1 MAIALAIVAAD
12 VVFNDAKITKA
23 VVNAAVDVVKAA
35 VNDPITTIAKVAA
48 YATGNAWAIP
58 LIDGASTLAKGGDL
72 GDAVKAAAISYGT
85 QQIATKVG
93 TPVGKAA
100 GSYAA
105 QQGASAAT
113 QTLVTNVMTRAAGNA
128 AVAIVTKQDPVKAF
142 VAGGVT
148 AASSAVLGQIPG
160 FEKQPRW
167 VQNTVAATVGAA
179 VAGQKDLSPVIAG
192 EIVKASDIVGK
203 ALKAF
208 DPDGTKLS
216 DGQRA
221 IAADAIFK
229 TTRAA
234 LSGGDVSEELTR
246 SLTNSAVKALGEYAK
261 DGIKTATNAMS
272 EQWAKINGTTDELNS
287 IVTKSEAAAT
297 QYNSVNDSLQAA
309 IDEQN
314 RLKSVMDTAVAKHS
328 GAADNTHLEA
338 ANSAVKAYNDY
349 VTSLN
354 TAYND
359 YYKPELDRLSKELTT
374 YDKEYQDLTGV
385 LKKDQGKLQT
395 EIDKLTKELD
405 PVYANSNR
413 AFAEGLLPGFDA
425 EAYRALNPNLPKDAD
440 PFLHYITEGMFQ
452 GLRGTKDQLKESKAI
467 MDEILANPNVD
478 ERALQAYIDSGF
490 FSKDFAAKT
499 ANKAYAD
506 LVAEL
511 DKRVTTEDEAKA
523 FFKDV
528 YGREAK
534 SADDLAV
541 VNQYVNMAEDAARSR
556 FYASKLFEDDAK
568 EFVYDGSAAKS
579 YAAAESAAKSR
590 GYNTFSFGGQTYTIL
605 PPQEV
610 ARQTELVQQ
619 LLTEQGKNLATA
631 SDADIQKA
639 VSFARSV
646 PQEVLL
652 GGASIQDII
661 KGNYAGWKDGKY
673 YSYAGDKLQGVYAV
687 DPETGKLTLELL
699 EISGVGADA
708 KAEKVALK
716 ETTLQDLAFSDP
728 EAYLQMARQ
737 FDERVKGDMGDF
749 FTNSL
754 NAAVLAAHATGNK
767 TLANNI
773 QQTLSIGTQGI
784 GEQVEN
790 LAKFFASV
798 TGGDYDNSV
807 VRAAQSLQEWGAA
820 NQSASTKDQ
829 EAAIMQAVSNAE
841 GVTGKIGAFV
851 SASLDNPGGFFT
863 MVSKELVQEA
873 LPLWAARGV
882 MAAGKLAAYGTN
894 AAIEGLES
902 WGSNAGEV
910 YDSAIRLGKSEA
922 EARDMASKA
931 GFQAFVVSSVA
942 NGIGDM
948 PVVRRI
954 IGDGVSASFGDLSK
968 ATAREAVTEYF
979 DELLTNA
986 NNQRITTGQV
996 NWDYAITAAT
1006 IGAGVGAGTTA
1017 GILTGLNI
1025 NQSSI
1030 VAKDVNGNNVTL
1042 GEFVSGTKQVDMSSV
1057 DMNATVGT
1065 AKDGDRV
1072 TLGGVAV
1079 MPIASGV
1086 SYDLFST
1093 GVPSILTNQNFILG
1107 KDALGNDITLADAMG
1122 QVTEKKGFDQ
1132 VYNSLLNTST
1142 DERTAAQTTVIS
1154 QAFKDAGY
1162 TTYTE
1167 DDVKALLNTENPDGI
1182 NTFLQNAAEYADPR
1196 VTDTDEARQ
1205 MMLDLGY
1212 TNPTDEEIAE
1222 FVGSIAEAES
1232 VKNIGAYV
1240 EPRLVTEQM
1249 ARDFFASRGYT
1260 PTDEEV
1266 KQFVRQGRD
1275 IVKTQ
1280 VEQELG
1286 EYVDPRQ
1293 VTADEARSF
1302 FESLGYVPTEEEIT
1316 QFVQQGPDVQQDLVQ
1331 QLLGEY
1337 VDPRM
1342 VTTDEVRDFY
1352 AKLGFSDLLDTDAQR
1367 LAGQYDQTLL
1377 DARAREYL
1385 PIATYNTTTARIQ
1398 NAEKSILEKVAEYES
1413 AGIARDQALGLA
1425 IDQVA
1430 ADLGTTREELLTQIG
1445 AVEQNLGSQIQQTE
1459 QNLTGQIQ
1467 SVADLLGK
1475 PARDVTQADIDFVNQ
1490 MIQGEQQIDTAY
1502 DANQDGKI
1510 DQADVDLLTRLMAG
1524 DVNESWPPTAGT
1536 VWGPTGLFAQQAEE
1550 AERTRQ
1556 AQAAEA
1562 ERTRQAQAQQA
1573 QRTQRMGNINSM
1585 MGMLMQAP
1593 DVGGQQVTVKA
1604 PDPAKI
1610 GYIYDWS
1617 SIFANPAQ
1625 EKMFVTPFSQPQP
1638 TQPMMPMQQRPMGFG
1653 FAQGGAVRGE
1663 LDDVNDELLKMLKG

>member
-113 QTLVTNVMTRAAGNA
+113 QTLVTNVMTRAAGSA
-128 AVAIVTKQDPVKAF
+128 AVAVVTKQDPVKAF

-148 AASSAVLGQIPG
+148 AAVPAILGKVPGYTDMPQWTQNAVNSA
-160 FEKQPRW
+160 
-167 VQNTVAATVGAA
+167 VGAA
-179 VAGQKDLSPVIAG
+179 VAGRDVDQAVVNSLVRSADIAG
-192 EIVKASDIVGK
+192 R
-203 ALKAF
+203 ALQAF

-221 IAADAIFK
+221 VATDAILR
-229 TTRAA
+229 TTNAA
-234 LSGGDVSEELTR
+234 LTGRDPSDALVQ
-246 SLTNSAVKALGEYAK
+246 SLTNAAIKSLGEYAK
-261 DGIKTATNAMS
+261 DGIKTATNSMA

-610 ARQTELVQQ
+610 ARRTELVQQ

-737 FDERVKGDMGDF
+737 FDERAKGDMGDF

-1182 NTFLQNAAEYADPR
+1182 NAFLQNAAEYADPR

-1385 PIATYNTTTARIQ
+1385 PIATYNVTKAEQQRI
-1398 NAEKSILEKVAEYES
+1398 
-1413 AGIARDQALGLA
+1413 
-1425 IDQVA
+1425 
-1430 ADLGTTREELLTQIG
+1430 
-1445 AVEQNLGSQIQQTE
+1445 
-1459 QNLTGQIQ
+1459 
-1467 SVADLLGK
+1467 ADLLGK